1 MTPSLGSI
9 CGKPKLAYGKVTRFP
24 GKGSN
29 SSETNWAGNIL
40 KPNVFDRKLKGE
52 EVKLRYC

>member
-1 MTPSLGSI
+1 MI